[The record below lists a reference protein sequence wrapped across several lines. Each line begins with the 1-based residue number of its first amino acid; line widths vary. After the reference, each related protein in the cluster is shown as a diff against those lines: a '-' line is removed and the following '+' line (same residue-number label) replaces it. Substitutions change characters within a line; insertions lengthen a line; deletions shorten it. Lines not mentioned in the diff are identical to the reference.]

1 MCRLEKT
8 DLPDNNYQVGSTNIT
23 YAPVQAIRPTFLVE
37 DTQDMKKY
45 PQTLEAYLPADSAK
59 LGVSESLSPDDLH
72 SPIQG
77 EEPDKNLSKAISKN
91 KLTKVRHLQKLA
103 AIVAIVA
110 GIATTAN
117 NSVQLWQHW
126 HTFKNSSASPALHDI
141 KSRYQVK

>member
-23 YAPVQAIRPTFLVE
+23 YAPVQALRPTFLVE

-45 PQTLEAYLPADSAK
+45 PQTLEADLSADSAK
-59 LGVSESLSPDDLH
+59 LAVSENLSPDALH

-77 EEPDKNLSKAISKN
+77 EEPDKNLSQAISKN

-103 AIVAIVA
+103 AIITILSGLVGA
-110 GIATTAN
+110 AN
-117 NSVQLWQHW
+117 HSVQFCQNLYVL
-126 HTFKNSSASPALHDI
+126 KNSSAPPALHDNL
-141 KSRYQVK
+141 K

>member
-45 PQTLEAYLPADSAK
+45 PQTLEADLSADSAK
-59 LGVSESLSPDDLH
+59 LAVSENLSPDALH

-77 EEPDKNLSKAISKN
+77 EEPDKNLSQAISKN

-103 AIVAIVA
+103 AIITILSGLVGA
-110 GIATTAN
+110 AN
-117 NSVQLWQHW
+117 HSVQFCQNLYVL
-126 HTFKNSSASPALHDI
+126 KNSSAPPALHDNL
-141 KSRYQVK
+141 K